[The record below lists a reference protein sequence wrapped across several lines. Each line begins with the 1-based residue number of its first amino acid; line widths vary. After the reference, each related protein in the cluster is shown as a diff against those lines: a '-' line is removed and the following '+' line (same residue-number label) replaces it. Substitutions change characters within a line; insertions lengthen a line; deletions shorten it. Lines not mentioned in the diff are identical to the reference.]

1 MGSGIGKRANDKAV
15 TALERIERLEK
26 GFQTLLGNQQGL
38 LEGSNRAFSMTEDRL
53 STQEL
58 LCEAITDLLGR
69 SVVEEAIK
77 ARIQATQQKQADEQ
91 REGITKALEEG
102 QLIVGV
108 GVTEQSIVTGRH
120 VLKDGTFMHP
130 GWQQIMLNQVKPEF
144 KDSML
149 GKKVGESVEVPVGH
163 FEILGVYEIPLIAPT
178 QSMKSEPEMVVAGP
192 MEGSET
198 ELPTSE
204 DVAELPEPDEKDA
217 AAAFEEYMADGPA

>member
-38 LEGSNRAFSMTEDRL
+38 LEGSNHAFGMTEERL

-69 SVVEEAIK
+69 EKVEDAIK
-77 ARIQATQQKQADEQ
+77 TRIQKTQQEQADKQ
-91 REGITKALEEG
+91 KAGIEKALSEG

-130 GWQQIMLNQVKPEF
+130 GWQQLMLNQVRPEF
-144 KDSML
+144 RDMLL
-149 GKKVGESVEVPVGH
+149 GKTVGESVEVPVGH

-178 QSMKSEPEMVVAGP
+178 QSMKPEPATAPDEISEM
-192 MEGSET
+192 

-217 AAAFEEYMADGPA
+217 DAALEQYMIENDAKA